1 MKDRFIPVY
10 ANITKEF
17 ASLSRA
23 RRLKVGAIIVKDDK
37 IISCGFNGT
46 PTGWNNNCEDTLI
59 SYKDNFKEGTLVT
72 KPEVIHAEHNALYK
86 LAKSNESG
94 LGATM
99 FCTHSPCI
107 ECAKGIYMSGI
118 KRLYYGEDYR
128 SLSGPELLEKSGV
141 EVKKW

>member
-1 MKDRFIPVY
+1 MKERFIPVY
-10 ANITKEF
+10 ANIAKEF

-46 PTGWNNNCEDTLI
+46 PTGWDNNCEIERFDF
-59 SYKDNFKEGTLVT
+59 DNQRRLET
-72 KPEVIHAEHNALYK
+72 KPEVIHAEHNAIYK

-94 LGATM
+94 LGAIM
-99 FCTHSPCI
+99 FCTHSPCL
-107 ECAKGIYMSGI
+107 ECSKGIFMSGI
-118 KRLYYGEDYR
+118 KMLYYGEDYR
-128 SLSGPELLEKSGV
+128 SRSGLELLEKSGV